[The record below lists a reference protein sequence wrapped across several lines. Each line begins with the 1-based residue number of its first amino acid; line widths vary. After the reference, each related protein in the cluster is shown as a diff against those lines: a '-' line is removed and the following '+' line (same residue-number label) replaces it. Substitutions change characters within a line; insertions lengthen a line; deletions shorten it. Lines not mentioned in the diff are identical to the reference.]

1 MIFGDTVIVAD
12 KDGYSSIDYQSG
24 DKTHPEYEYKMA
36 FMHMTST
43 DVEAITICN
52 IADNNMFMENI
63 DHGNYK
69 YYKSLFTKSPS
80 TNRWI
85 RAKIEMESLP
95 ANLHCIS
102 KCVGKM
108 LAVRPSS
115 ISVGLREVHDDDI
128 HGGEFYFRDKRETGS
143 FRTDEQDDSLSLT
156 IPLSSNIFSTIFNN
170 IKSGDNNI
178 SISLQFPAYRDWLY
192 GISGIGDPT
201 YIIDTTGGSDSNFV
215 IATSIS
221 SLTSHE
227 HLSNKNTND
236 EEYLDDSEQGIIG
249 NSDNNED
256 AKLAAI
262 REIITSIISLSYTV
276 KSALYGVFFCAA
288 ILILS
293 FAFK

>member
-1 MIFGDTVIVAD
+1 MMFGDTVIIAD

-36 FMHMTST
+36 FMHMMST
-43 DVEAITICN
+43 AVEAITICN

-102 KCVGKM
+102 KCAGKI
-108 LAVRPSS
+108 LAVRPTS
-115 ISVGLREVHDDDI
+115 ISVGLREVHGDDI
-128 HGGEFYFRDKRETGS
+128 HGGEFYFRDKREIDS
-143 FRTDEQDDSLSLT
+143 FRIGEQDDSLSLT
-156 IPLSSNIFSTIFNN
+156 IPLSSDVFSTIFNN
-170 IKSGDNNI
+170 IKSGDNTL

-192 GISGIGDPT
+192 GMSGIGDPT
-201 YIIDTTGGSDSNFV
+201 YIIDTTDDSDSNFV

-221 SLTSHE
+221 SLTSNE
-227 HLSNKNTND
+227 HLSTKNTND
-236 EEYLDDSEQGIIG
+236 EDHVDDNEQEII
-249 NSDNNED
+249 DNNDNNDD

-262 REIITSIISLSYTV
+262 REVISSIRSLSYTV

-293 FAFK
+293 FTFK